1 MAFDVASTLLLQVT
15 DQTIRATAGALL
27 DRAANAPE
35 LEPAFVERN
44 RAVLAL
50 RERRYREALVLLDR
64 FRNTP
69 ITTLFFSNLPRLPEY
84 QASVVFLRA
93 ILCAELGRV
102 DEARRDFAEASEQ
115 LKLALGDKPGHD
127 RGSYWNLAYQAEIWQ
142 REAMEVF
149 KAKGIPL
156 PEPPVK

>member
-1 MAFDVASTLLLQVT
+1 M
-15 DQTIRATAGALL
+15 
-27 DRAANAPE
+27 
-35 LEPAFVERN
+35 
-44 RAVLAL
+44 
-50 RERRYREALVLLDR
+50 
-64 FRNTP
+64 
-69 ITTLFFSNLPRLPEY
+69 
-84 QASVVFLRA
+84 FLRA

-102 DEARRDFAEASEQ
+102 DEARRDFAEVGEQ